1 MECHDMCG
9 RVISIFLF
17 KLKYIKGNFMGIKGQ
32 LGFHNIESLARLVR
46 SGRFKVSDNGNSLF
60 AIGFQIIE
68 ECPTNLLLLMKNFLG
83 I

>member
-9 RVISIFLF
+9 RVISISLF
-17 KLKYIKGNFMGIKGQ
+17 KLKYIKGTFLGTGGQ
-32 LGFHNIESLARLVR
+32 LGFHNIGSLVSLVR
-46 SGRFKVSDNGNSLF
+46 SRRFKVSMNGNSF
-60 AIGFQIIE
+60 FSIGFQIIE